1 MIQLIQFHSTMTEIN
16 FKNQLNVS
24 DKNVKKVWR
33 LGSYGAIN
41 LRHVPLRLR
50 DQFRA
55 LCALRGTSM
64 TRLLIKL
71 IEIEVIQAIETG
83 EYQPSSKKSLEE
95 EIIETGQG
103 QLWPKTE
110 EQD

>member
-1 MIQLIQFHSTMTEIN
+1 MIQLIQFHSGMTDVN
-16 FKNQLNVS
+16 FQRQFRTS
-24 DKNVKKVWR
+24 GENVKKPWP

-41 LRHVPLRLR
+41 LRHVPIRLR

-55 LCALRGTSM
+55 LCVLRGTSM

-71 IEIEVIQAIETG
+71 IESEVFQAIETG
-83 EYQPSSKKSLEE
+83 EYLPNSKKSLEE
-95 EIIETGQG
+95 EILETGQG

-110 EQD
+110 K